1 MKTKLTKQ
9 IKQELKDILD
19 KHGYWS
25 EETRIY
31 LENFEYY
38 VLRNKLHSL
47 AQVYDRYRYGL

>member
-31 LENFEYY
+31 LENFECC

-47 AQVYDRYRYGL
+47 AQVYDKYRYGL